1 MSLNPLDVL
10 IVSEDDVCKVLGQFK
25 PLKVCI
31 ECAVKRK
38 ENFFFLHKKD
48 PLFHII
54 SCFLLLSLL
63 LIIFN
68 IQMDFKHFLCV
79 VFTCLVKSLIR

>member
-1 MSLNPLDVL
+1 MSLNPLDIL

-38 ENFFFLHKKD
+38 ENLFFLHKND
-48 PLFHII
+48 PLFQII
-54 SCFLLLSLL
+54 SSFVLLLLL

-79 VFTCLVKSLIR
+79 GITCLVKSLIR